1 MQKFWQNIFCRI
13 TETVRKLRHYR
24 FEALA
29 LAAVALLLCFWVS
42 QKEGYHMDEQLSFE
56 LANARYNPWIVP
68 TQPEGRL
75 AKFMRE
81 EIDGENIGETF
92 QNVVR
97 VVKDTLVNR
106 GEGILANYKAD
117 VYEEPVWIGRQQFRD
132 YITVGGGDAFNY
144 LSVYFNVKDDN
155 HPPLHFM
162 LLHTVSSVFRGKVSP
177 WMGCI
182 INIAAV
188 LGCCIL
194 LMLTGKELWGNKWY
208 GIAAALLYGL
218 SGGAAATVLLI
229 RMYGVMTF
237 FCVWI
242 LYLHLRKWKS
252 GEYRKQNRLLI
263 TVTVL
268 GFLTQYFFL
277 FYMIGIALVTVALL
291 AARKKGREIF
301 FYIRSMCIAA
311 VIGLGLFPF
320 AVSDVFSSERG
331 VEALG
336 NLSSG
341 LDGYGE
347 RLAAFAN
354 IFAGRF
360 PGGIAGS
367 ALALLLLAA
376 GIVIYLRNRP
386 KRQAEK
392 IRLGEVYYLWIP
404 ILLYF
409 LMASKMSPYLVDRYI
424 MPLFPLAILAVVY
437 LAWRIRIS
445 AVLLTGAALMLGAV
459 SIFTY
464 DGEYLFKGYR
474 QQQEIAENNTALP
487 CICVY
492 EGYGFYKNLTEF
504 TEYEQT
510 LLVTMA
516 ELDGRSQDAVISGAD
531 EVLVLVKSEID
542 QGELKKLLQEKYGYR
557 VDKVLLEDGVH
568 HDSIWLCKKEQVI

>member
-13 TETVRKLRHYR
+13 TGTVRKLRLYR
-24 FEALA
+24 CEALA
-29 LAAVALLLCFWVS
+29 LAAVALLLCFWVF

-97 VVKDTLVNR
+97 VVQDTLVNR
-106 GEGILANYKAD
+106 GEGILAGFKAD

-132 YITVGGGDAFNY
+132 YITVDGGDAFNY

-162 LLHTVSSVFRGKVSP
+162 LLHTVSSVFQGKVSP
-177 WMGCI
+177 WLGCV

-242 LYLHLRKWKS
+242 LYLHLKKWKS

-336 NLSSG
+336 NLSGG

-347 RLAAFAN
+347 RLAAFGN

-360 PGGIAGS
+360 PGGIAGAS
-367 ALALLLLAA
+367 LVLLILAA

-386 KRQAEK
+386 KRQTEK
-392 IRLGEVYYLWIP
+392 IYSGEAYYLWIP

-409 LMASKMSPYLVDRYI
+409 LLASKMSPYLVDRYI
-424 MPLFPLAILAVVY
+424 MPLFPLAILAIVY
-437 LAWRIRIS
+437 LAWRVRLS
-445 AVLLTGAALMLGAV
+445 AVLLTGAALLLGAV
-459 SIFTY
+459 SVFTY

-474 QQQEIAENNTALP
+474 QQQEIAENNRLLP

-504 TEYEQT
+504 SEYEQT

-516 ELDGRSQDAVISGAD
+516 ELETRSRDAVIDGAD

-542 QGELKKLLQEKYGYR
+542 QKKLKELLLEKYGYR

-568 HDSIWLCKKEQVI
+568 HDSIWLCKR